1 MDSLT
6 QFALGATIS
15 TCCLSK
21 KLGPRKA
28 AILGGALG
36 TLPDLD
42 VFLPFDD
49 PVDSFVLHRG
59 WTHAFAVHVVATP
72 ILGELIVRLSSAL
85 KDHRWLVWWTV
96 FLCLTT
102 HAIIDAMTVY
112 GTRLFLPFSPDP
124 VGVGSIFII
133 DPVYTLPLF
142 FVTVWAIGDRDW
154 SRRLQRA
161 VAGALIFSSAYMGL
175 SVVLQNHIETRAS
188 AIFAEAGMEPDRV
201 FAIAAPLNTIVWKVI
216 AVDENQYHNLYLSL
230 FDGDHT
236 PVIHSHPRNPEL
248 IACLEGNE
256 AFKKLEWF
264 SRGYYRAEREGNGV
278 LISDL
283 RMGLTPNYVF
293 RFAIAEVSGDTVETI
308 PPQRAPTGERTSEG
322 DWQWLSA
329 RLRGHPATRTAE
341 VAGTAGTEVAR
352 IAAPASCS

>member
-6 QFALGATIS
+6 QFALGAAVS

-59 WTHAFAVHVVATP
+59 WTHAFAVHVLATP

-85 KDHRWLVWWTV
+85 RDHRLLVWWTV

-102 HAIIDAMTVY
+102 HAAIDAMTVY

-133 DPVYTLPLF
+133 DPIYTLPLF

-161 VAGALIFSSAYMGL
+161 VVGALIFSTAYMGL
-175 SVVLQNHIETRAS
+175 SVVLQSHAETRAR
-188 AIFAEAGMEPDRV
+188 AIFAEAGLKPDRV
-201 FAIAAPLNTIVWKVI
+201 FAIAAPLNTIVWKVM
-216 AVDENQYHNLYLSL
+216 ALEEGRYHNLYLSL
-230 FDGDHT
+230 FDGDHK
-236 PVIHSHPRNPEL
+236 PVIYTHPRHPEL

-256 AFKKLEWF
+256 AFEKLEWF
-264 SRGYYRAEREGNGV
+264 SREYFKAERKGDKII
-278 LISDL
+278 ISDL

-293 RFAIAEVSGDTVETI
+293 RFAVAEESGDTFRAI
-308 PPQRAPTGERTSEG
+308 PPRRAPTGERTSEG
-322 DWQWLSA
+322 DLQWLWA

-341 VAGTAGTEVAR
+341 AAGTEVTETT
-352 IAAPASCS
+352 APASCS

>member
-15 TCCLSK
+15 TLCLGK

-42 VFLPFDD
+42 VFLPFDN

-59 WTHAFAVHVVATP
+59 WTHAFVIHIVATP
-72 ILGELIVRLSSAL
+72 ILGEVITRLSSAL
-85 KDHRWLVWWTV
+85 RDYRVLVWWTV

-112 GTRLFLPFSPDP
+112 GTRLFWPFNPDP

-133 DPVYTLPLF
+133 DPIYTLPLF
-142 FVTVWAIGDRDW
+142 IVTVWALSNRGW
-154 SRRLQRA
+154 SRRLHRIG
-161 VAGALIFSSAYMGL
+161 AGALIFSATYMAIGT
-175 SVVLQNHIETRAS
+175 VLQSHVENRAR
-188 AIFAEAGMEPDRV
+188 AIFADAGLKPERV

-216 AVDENQYHNLYLSL
+216 AVDEDQYHNLYLSL
-230 FDGDHT
+230 FDDDHT
-236 PVIHSHPRNPEL
+236 PVIHSHPRHPEL

-256 AFKKLEWF
+256 AFEKLAWF
-264 SRGYYRAEREGNGV
+264 SRGYYRATREGDKIIV
-278 LISDL
+278 SDL
-283 RMGLTPNYVF
+283 RMGMTPNYVF
-293 RFAIAEVSGDTVETI
+293 RFAVAEIIGDTVRAI
-308 PPQRAPTGERTSEG
+308 PSERAPTRERTSEG
-322 DWQWLSA
+322 DLQWLGK
-329 RLRGHPATRTAE
+329 RLLGRPAIRESEETLSQET
-341 VAGTAGTEVAR
+341 VQ
-352 IAAPASCS
+352 PMPHLCSE